1 MFNSNFIA
9 FISFWFAVAQISLV
23 SRTCGLANVFYGD
36 SGRFFLLDI
45 LEFVLIRFF
54 SWCYSSLSSVC
65 CCCLVTKSCLT
76 CWDPVDSSLP
86 GSSVHGISQ
95 ARILGWVAIS
105 FSKGSSLP
113 RDLIRVSCIGSRFF
127 TTEPPG
133 KQSHKSLLFLNT
145 FFFFTLIS
153 IIF

>member
-1 MFNSNFIA
+1 MFSSNFIA
-9 FISFWFAVAQISLV
+9 FNSLWFAVAQISLV

-36 SGRFFLLDI
+36 SGGFFLLDI

-65 CCCLVTKSCLT
+65 CCLVAKSCLT
-76 CWDPVDSSLP
+76 RWDPVDGSLP

-105 FSKGSSLP
+105 FSKGSSPP
-113 RDLIRVSCIGSRFF
+113 RGRTRVSCIGSGFF
-127 TTEPPG
+127 TAEPPG
-133 KQSHKSLLFLNT
+133 SSHAGAYTCVEEVLR
-145 FFFFTLIS
+145 
-153 IIF
+153 

>member
-1 MFNSNFIA
+1 MFSSNFIA
-9 FISFWFAVAQISLV
+9 FNSFWFAIAQISLV

-54 SWCYSSLSSVC
+54 SWCYSSLSSIC
-65 CCCLVTKSCLT
+65 CCCLVAKSCLT
-76 CWDPVDSSLP
+76 RWDPVDSSLP
-86 GSSVHGISQ
+86 GSSIHGISQ

-105 FSKGSSLP
+105 FSKGSSPP
-113 RDLIRVSCIGSRFF
+113 RDRICISCIGSGSLPLSHQGSSHTWAYFF
-127 TTEPPG
+127 LIP
-133 KQSHKSLLFLNT
+133 
-145 FFFFTLIS
+145 FFFTLIS